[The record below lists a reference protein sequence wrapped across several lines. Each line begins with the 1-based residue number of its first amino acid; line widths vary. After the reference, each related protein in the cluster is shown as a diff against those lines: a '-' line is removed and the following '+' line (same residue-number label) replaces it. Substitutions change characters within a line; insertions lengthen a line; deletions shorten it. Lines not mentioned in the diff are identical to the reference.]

1 MAARGGIGEEI
12 IGRVASGLGCNP
24 NQITF
29 WRHGL
34 TWYPG
39 GLTQHVWTEEVS
51 REAPLP
57 AWRVQVRTW
66 CLKRVVASSN
76 EMIAAIGAELPL
88 NSIGALIR
96 KPGSPSRLGL
106 GASMWLSA
114 DRVDWTSKLMASVAR
129 LQAGDALR
137 LAQARPVVDSGA
149 APDVAN
155 SQLAI
160 EGMAAPVPHVPEPE
174 VLTSGSIEALPFLEM
189 ADVMRAHDGVRAIAT
204 HSGITASVPWAL
216 DAESEDFILL
226 EMRVATREPLGAG
239 LWISM
244 SLPMSTP
251 AHLMHALTL
260 NEAELAT
267 SSPTDLVGGWLVRNQ
282 TLMHESFIPWAL
294 CSGPLIRHLAE
305 SAARRANW
313 LRQIGPSVL
322 PGEWPD
328 EIRGRVLPFRRM
340 P

>member
-1 MAARGGIGEEI
+1 LFIRNKAGARLTPAGSQFLRYATTLVQVWERARHQVAMPA
-12 IGRVASGLGCNP
+12 GR
-24 NQITF
+24 
-29 WRHGL
+29 
-34 TWYPG
+34 
-39 GLTQHVWTEEVS
+39 EEVVNIGG
-51 REAPLP
+51 EHNLWDPLLSD
-57 AWRVQVRTW
+57 W
-66 CLKRVVASSN
+66 
-76 EMIAAIGAELPL
+76 
-88 NSIGALIR
+88 LIWMR
-96 KPGSPSRLGL
+96 
-106 GASMWLSA
+106 
-114 DRVDWTSKLMASVAR
+114 
-129 LQAGDALR
+129 
-137 LAQARPVVDSGA
+137 GA

-155 SQLAI
+155 SQLTI

-174 VLTSGSIEALPFLEM
+174 MPASGSIEALPFLEM

-204 HSGITASVPWAL
+204 HSGITASVPWVL

-244 SLPMSTP
+244 SLPMSAP

-294 CSGPLIRHLAE
+294 CSVPLVRHLAE

-322 PGEWPD
+322 PGEWPE